1 MTSEK
6 LSYSEFIE
14 EIIAAIQAEDPDSE
28 MEWKAQIKT
37 NFKVTDDQI
46 NSALFKRFSVSK
58 ITPITPEHEWV
69 DIKKVAPL
77 SYLMD
82 GWMLKGDICLTYGQ
96 AGSGKTTYALWKAYN
111 YAKGKNILD
120 RSTGCEAGK
129 TLFIATD
136 SGLGALRA
144 SMDQLGIEDDDPV
157 ISGLEQKIFIWGFE
171 PEQGHN
177 AWAADINGVI
187 KLEQFIKT
195 QGITYIVIDSAKSVS
210 SRGGWNYIDNQS
222 VRTLLQYL
230 REGVCQSQGCNL
242 EFLSH
247 DGTEKGAH
255 AGAKSWAEEPSMVVR
270 LDPVLKD
277 DEQTSNPKQIGVKA
291 TFIKDRAA
299 VVDPRRQ
306 VRFTLKDNQ
315 LELLP
320 EEEIVGSCEK
330 VIKSILWK
338 SHRMGIHSLTRNE
351 IQKKA
356 YSEAKAKFKT
366 VDNTLGAL
374 TAKRQ
379 LVKPKRGKY
388 SLSPGVIQAFEEE
401 SLSLA
406 GSNTTK
412 EAGMTEKSQLPD
424 VIPEEIAGTSQ
435 SLLGESGG
443 NLLNLSYIN
452 QSNTCTSQ
460 EVETMTSAEL
470 QGSSWDLESNS

>member
-1 MTSEK
+1 M
-6 LSYSEFIE
+6 
-14 EIIAAIQAEDPDSE
+14 
-28 MEWKAQIKT
+28 
-37 NFKVTDDQI
+37 
-46 NSALFKRFSVSK
+46 
-58 ITPITPEHEWV
+58 
-69 DIKKVAPL
+69 
-77 SYLMD
+77 
-82 GWMLKGDICLTYGQ
+82 
-96 AGSGKTTYALWKAYN
+96 
-111 YAKGKNILD
+111 
-120 RSTGCEAGK
+120 
-129 TLFIATD
+129 
-136 SGLGALRA
+136 
-144 SMDQLGIEDDDPV
+144 
-157 ISGLEQKIFIWGFE
+157 
-171 PEQGHN
+171 
-177 AWAADINGVI
+177 
-187 KLEQFIKT
+187 
-195 QGITYIVIDSAKSVS
+195 
-210 SRGGWNYIDNQS
+210 
-222 VRTLLQYL
+222 
-230 REGVCQSQGCNL
+230 
-242 EFLSH
+242 
-247 DGTEKGAH
+247 
-255 AGAKSWAEEPSMVVR
+255 
-270 LDPVLKD
+270 
-277 DEQTSNPKQIGVKA
+277 KA

-412 EAGMTEKSQLPD
+412 EAGMTEKNQLPD

-443 NLLNLSYIN
+443 NFLNLSYIN

>member
-1 MTSEK
+1 MTSEE
-6 LSYSEFIE
+6 LSYSDFLE
-14 EIIAAIQAEDPDSE
+14 EIIAAIQAGDTDSE
-28 MEWKAQIKT
+28 MAFKSELKT

-46 NSALFKRFSVSK
+46 NSALFKKFSVSK
-58 ITPITPEHEWV
+58 ITPITPENEWV
-69 DIKKVAPL
+69 DIKRVAPL

-82 GWMLKGDICLTYGQ
+82 GWLLKGDICLTYGR
-96 AGSGKTTYALWKAYN
+96 AGSGKTTYALCKAYN

-120 RSTGCEAGK
+120 RSTVCEPGK

-157 ISGLEQKIFIWGFE
+157 ISGLEQKIFIWGFD
-171 PEQGHN
+171 PKQGHD

-187 KLEQFIKT
+187 KLEKFIKT
-195 QGITYIVIDSAKSVS
+195 QGISNIVIDSAKSVS
-210 SRGGWNYIDNQS
+210 SRGGWSYLDNQS

-230 REGVCQSQGCNL
+230 REGICQSQGCHL

-247 DGTEKGAH
+247 DGTDKGSH
-255 AGAKSWAEEPSMVVR
+255 SGAKSWAEEPSMVIR

-315 LELLP
+315 LEVLP
-320 EEEIVGSCEK
+320 EEEIVGTCEK
-330 VIKSILWK
+330 VIKNILWK
-338 SHRMGIHSLTRNE
+338 SYRLGVKSLTRKE
-351 IQKKA
+351 IQNKA
-356 YSEAKAKFKT
+356 YGESKAKLKT

-374 TAKRQ
+374 SNKRQ
-379 LVKPKRGKY
+379 LIKPKRGKY
-388 SLSPGVIQAFEEE
+388 SLSPAVIQAFEEE
-401 SLSLA
+401 SASLT
-406 GSNTTK
+406 GSNTPRDTVVTS
-412 EAGMTEKSQLPD
+412 ETGLPD
-424 VIPEEIAGTSQ
+424 VVPKGTLENSQ
-435 SLLGESGG
+435 ALLDESGG

-452 QSNTCTSQ
+452 QSNTCTSH
-460 EVETMTSAEL
+460 EGETMSSADL
-470 QGSSWDLESNS
+470 LGSSWDLESNS

>member
-1 MTSEK
+1 M
-6 LSYSEFIE
+6 
-14 EIIAAIQAEDPDSE
+14 
-28 MEWKAQIKT
+28 
-37 NFKVTDDQI
+37 
-46 NSALFKRFSVSK
+46 
-58 ITPITPEHEWV
+58 
-69 DIKKVAPL
+69 
-77 SYLMD
+77 
-82 GWMLKGDICLTYGQ
+82 
-96 AGSGKTTYALWKAYN
+96 
-111 YAKGKNILD
+111 
-120 RSTGCEAGK
+120 
-129 TLFIATD
+129 
-136 SGLGALRA
+136 
-144 SMDQLGIEDDDPV
+144 
-157 ISGLEQKIFIWGFE
+157 
-171 PEQGHN
+171 
-177 AWAADINGVI
+177 
-187 KLEQFIKT
+187 
-195 QGITYIVIDSAKSVS
+195 
-210 SRGGWNYIDNQS
+210 
-222 VRTLLQYL
+222 
-230 REGVCQSQGCNL
+230 

-270 LDPVLKD
+270 LDPIFKD

-330 VIKSILWK
+330 VIKNILWRSYK
-338 SHRMGIHSLTRNE
+338 LGVTSLTRKD
-351 IQKKA
+351 IQNKA

-412 EAGMTEKSQLPD
+412 EVGMTEKSQLPD

-435 SLLGESGG
+435 SLLEGIGG
-443 NLLNLSYIN
+443 NLLDLSHVN
-452 QSNTCTSQ
+452 QSNIITSH
-460 EVETMTSAEL
+460 EGETKPKIML
-470 QGSSWDLESNS
+470 QGSGYDIGDIEGDDPHW